1 MIKAIFWDNDG
12 VLVDTEHLYF
22 RATQEILSSVGFE
35 LTEKQFIELF
45 LIEARGAWHLVQ
57 QMGFSPEEVEQ
68 LRQTRNKLYCDLLLK
83 EKLLIEG
90 VEEVLAELHGKYT
103 MGIVTSSLKE
113 HFDII
118 HQSTGLLKY
127 FDFVVSSGDYT
138 KYKPDPE
145 PYRVALQKT
154 GLRAEECIAIEDSL
168 RGLLSAT
175 GAGIRCYVIPHRLTH
190 TSDFASAF
198 KVLNH
203 VRELLDELN
212 STARTP
218 GRQDVPL

>member
-1 MIKAIFWDNDG
+1 MIKAILWDNDG

-22 RATQEILSSVGFE
+22 RATQEVLSSIGFE

-57 QMGFSPEEVEQ
+57 QMGFSSEEVEQ
-68 LRQTRNKLYCDLLLK
+68 LRQTRNKLYCDLLRK

-127 FDFVVSSGDYT
+127 FDFVVASGDYT

-145 PYRVALQKT
+145 PYQVALQKT

-168 RGLLSAT
+168 RGVLSAT
-175 GAGIRCYVIPHRLTH
+175 AAGIRCYVIPHRLTQ
-190 TSDFASAF
+190 TSDFGSAF

-203 VRELLDELN
+203 VRELLHELN
-212 STARTP
+212 STGKTP
-218 GRQDVPL
+218 RR

>member
-1 MIKAIFWDNDG
+1 MIKAILWDNDG

-22 RATQEILSSVGFE
+22 RATREVLSSIGFV

-57 QMGFSPEEVEQ
+57 QMGFAPEEVEQ
-68 LRQTRNKLYCDLLLK
+68 LRQTRNKLYCDLLLN

-90 VEEVLAELHGKYT
+90 VQEVLAELHGKYK
-103 MGIVTSSLKE
+103 MGIVTSSLRE

-118 HQSTGLLKY
+118 HRSTGLLQY
-127 FDFVVSSGDYT
+127 FDFIVASGDYT

-145 PYRVALQKT
+145 PYQVAIQKT
-154 GLRAEECIAIEDSL
+154 GFAAEDCIAIEDSL

-175 GAGIRCYVIPHRLTH
+175 RAGVRCYVIPNPLTR
-190 TSDFASAF
+190 TSDFASAH
-198 KVLNH
+198 KVLSH
-203 VRELLDELN
+203 VRDILHELN
-212 STARTP
+212 SNASSP
-218 GRQDVPL
+218 GRQDV